1 MEKRT
6 YKVHNRKNEEFARRM
21 MTETHVPEWKIY
33 KEVFCPDSQA
43 TLNCLRVKACQL
55 KQQPRF
61 KKYLDQVKEEI
72 RERFMVTVES
82 LEIELDEIKAVALS
96 AQTPQCGAAV
106 NAVMSKAK
114 LYGLDKQKTTEE
126 DAPQPV
132 QVIIQVQDASIQRDG

>member
-43 TLNCLRVKACQL
+43 SLNCLRVKACQL

-82 LEIELDEIKAVALS
+82 LEIELDEIKAVALG

-114 LYGLDKQKTTEE
+114 LYGLDKKQEE
-126 DAPQPV
+126 KSVGDNVVEALLEMAKRLP
-132 QVIIQVQDASIQRDG
+132 G

>member
-43 TLNCLRVKACQL
+43 SLNCLRVKACQL

-61 KKYLDQVKEEI
+61 KKYLDQIKSEI
-72 RERFMVTVES
+72 KERFLITVEGQIEK
-82 LEIELDEIKAVALS
+82 LEEVLAL
-96 AQTPQCGAAV
+96 AKGGERPQCAAAV
-106 NAVMSKAK
+106 QAIMAQAK
-114 LYGLDKQKTTEE
+114 LAGIDKQVEE